1 MGALNKHIS
10 LYASFSDLIFM
21 ATLRPWLECPA
32 LELSC
37 GINAWPSSL
46 LNGALSREKLE
57 VGKKKTPNPHT
68 LCYIHYMNL
77 QLNNKSRQRNKIK
90 QPFPS
95 AILQTQNGKLNKPDV
110 GSSGSVLIMLSDH
123 TYCKR

>member
-57 VGKKKTPNPHT
+57 VGKKKDS
-68 LCYIHYMNL
+68 
-77 QLNNKSRQRNKIK
+77 KS
-90 QPFPS
+90 S
-95 AILQTQNGKLNKPDV
+95 Y
-110 GSSGSVLIMLSDH
+110 IMLHSLH
-123 TYCKR
+123 ESATKQQKQAEK

>member
-10 LYASFSDLIFM
+10 LYDSFSDLIFM
-21 ATLRPWLECPA
+21 ETLRPWLECPA

-57 VGKKKTPNPHT
+57 VGKKKETQNPHT
-68 LCYIHYMNL
+68 LYMNL
-77 QLNNKSRQRNKIK
+77 QLENKSRQRNKIK

-95 AILQTQNGKLNKPDV
+95 AILQTQKGKLNKPDV
-110 GSSGSVLIMLSDH
+110 GSSGSILIMLSDH
-123 TYCKR
+123 THCKR